1 MKAEFRSQE
10 PEVRVKNTE
19 SRLRN
24 ANGMNPKIAIQNLQL
39 VFFACLLIFVA
50 GVRITGLPVQEKAS
64 SSGLSGAGPV
74 VHGSADDPLRDP
86 REVHLRHVRQL
97 TFGGQN
103 AEAYFSPDGRRLIF
117 QSTRPP
123 YTSDQIFLMN
133 ADGSDVHLVS
143 TGKGKTT
150 CGYFYPDGE
159 HVLYSSTHLAGPECP
174 PRPDYSKG
182 YVWGVYPSFQIF
194 YSTARG
200 KILKQLT
207 QGPGYN
213 AEATLSYDGKRIV
226 FTSTRDGD
234 LDIYT
239 MDPDGYGVKRL
250 TQDLGYDGGPF
261 FSPDGQ
267 WIVYRAHHPTSQD
280 EIARYKA
287 LLAEG
292 LVEPLQM
299 DLFVMRADGSERKK
313 ITQLGAPASR
323 PRSSPI
329 AGELSSPPTTK
340 IRIRASSSF
349 TPSTATATTWNASPK
364 WVGSRLFR
372 CFRPTAR
379 GWCSPRTVTRHSPT
393 RSTSSSPTGCPE
405 IQCLLRRLKSSPT
418 ARSTICTACTRRNGG
433 RRGVGWRTSD
443 ACWNTLT

>member
-1 MKAEFRSQE
+1 VKAEFRSQE

-123 YTSDQIFLMN
+123 YTCDQIFLMN

-313 ITQLGAPASR
+313 ITQLGGASFAPSFFPDSRRIIFASNYENPHTSQFELYAIDR
-323 PRSSPI
+323 DGNHLERITQVGGFQAFPMFSPEGKRLVFASNRNSTQPHEINIFI
-329 AGELSSPPTTK
+329 AD
-340 IRIRASSSF
+340 
-349 TPSTATATTWNASPK
+349 
-364 WVGSRLFR
+364 WV
-372 CFRPTAR
+372 P
-379 GWCSPRTVTRHSPT
+379 
-393 RSTSSSPTGCPE
+393 
-405 IQCLLRRLKSSPT
+405 
-418 ARSTICTACTRRNGG
+418 
-433 RRGVGWRTSD
+433 
-443 ACWNTLT
+443 